1 MIMAVVK
8 RKNLFIIV
16 CIVVLNAGFSVA
28 QDWPQWRGPNRDAK
42 VTRFT
47 VPDSW
52 PEELTQKWKITVGEG
67 TDATPALVGDRL
79 YVFTRQG
86 GEEVTLCLNA
96 DTGKEIWKDSYEA
109 PANLSA
115 DRSHPGPRSSPA
127 VADGMIV
134 TFGISGTLSCL
145 DAASGELKWRKND
158 FEGNLPRF
166 NTAMSPVIVDGLCIG
181 QFGGQEGGA
190 VAAYELS
197 TGNQKWKWD
206 SPGTTQSSSNL
217 MTVGDMKIAVVMTA
231 NNVVGINIA
240 DGALLWEIPFEAGR
254 NRQCVTPIVDGQK
267 VICCGGQGQGMKA
280 VEIKKEGDKFTVND
294 LWTYSENY
302 VEFGTPVLKNGYV
315 FAVSRQDE
323 YFCVNAENGQEA
335 WIKSTALLDNMSNSN
350 VTTVFAAMGG
360 GRGGGMGG
368 RGGRGGGMG
377 GRGGR
382 GGGMGGTAGY
392 GTVVDAGSVLI
403 GLIAS
408 GQLTVLEP
416 NGKEYKELASYKVGD
431 GPIYAYPVVSG
442 NRIYVKDQTSL
453 ALWTVE

>member
-8 RKNLFIIV
+8 RKNVIIMVCIIV
-16 CIVVLNAGFSVA
+16 FSSGFSVA
-28 QDWPQWRGPNRDAK
+28 QDWPQWRGSNRDAK
-42 VTRFT
+42 IKGFT
-47 VPDSW
+47 IPDSW
-52 PEELTQKWKITVGEG
+52 PKELTQKWKITVGEG
-67 TDATPALVGDRL
+67 TDSTPALVGDKL

-115 DRSHPGPRSSPA
+115 DRGHAGPRSSPA

-134 TFGISGTLSCL
+134 TFGISGELSCL
-145 DAASGELKWRKND
+145 DATSGDLKWRKND
-158 FEGNLPRF
+158 FPGDLPRF
-166 NTAMSPVIVDGLCIG
+166 NTAMSPMIVDGLCIG
-181 QFGGQEGGA
+181 EFGGQNNAA
-190 VAAYELS
+190 VVAYELS
-197 TGNQKWKWD
+197 SGNQKWKWD

-217 MTVGDMKIAVVMTA
+217 MTIGDMKIAVVMTS

-240 DGALLWEIPFEAGR
+240 DGSLLWEIPFEAGR

-294 LWTYSENY
+294 LWTYSDNY
-302 VEFGTPVLKNGYV
+302 IEYDTPVIKNGFV
-315 FAVSRQDE
+315 FAVSNQDE

-335 WIKSTALLDNMSNSN
+335 WINKPETALLDNISNSN
-350 VTTVFAAMGG
+350 VNTVFAAMRGGRGSSMGGGRGGRGGMG
-360 GRGGGMGG
+360 GRGGGMGS
-368 RGGRGGGMG
+368 
-377 GRGGR
+377 
-382 GGGMGGTAGY
+382 TAGY
-392 GTVVDAGSVLI
+392 GTIVDAGSVLI

-431 GPIYAYPVVSG
+431 GPIYAYPVISG
-442 NRIYVKDQTSL
+442 NRIYIKDQTSL
-453 ALWTVE
+453 TLWTVK